1 MKMSRVW
8 EVLREF
14 KDSSKRHGWKTS
26 ESEDWVETNG
36 NYHNFLWARGVHL
49 SSFKRIALN
58 GKCVVREG
66 LSYRFVKTSYIAW
79 LFSETPS
86 ETLVTTIL
94 ENPDFSSRIA
104 LYDLSPMLEGKNLC
118 TKLNNTESSVFK
130 EFENFLENKLKVKL
144 KPLSLASDSGLSPD
158 TFAVAELV

>member
-1 MKMSRVW
+1 MKMPRVW

-26 ESEDWVETNG
+26 ESEDWVETKG
-36 NYHNFLWARGVHL
+36 KYHNFLWAKGVHL

-66 LSYRFVKTSYIAW
+66 LSYRVVKTSYIAW

-86 ETLVTTIL
+86 ETLVKTIL
-94 ENPDFSSRIA
+94 EDPDFSSKMA
-104 LYDLSPMLEGKNLC
+104 LYDLSPMLEGKSLC
-118 TKLNNTESSVFK
+118 TKLNNTESSVFR
-130 EFENFLENKLKVKL
+130 EFENFLENELKVRL
-144 KPLSLASDSGLSPD
+144 KPLSPFYGSEINAGD
-158 TFAVAELV
+158 FAVAESV